1 MVYLTWSFPLLTGS
15 SALLFH
21 SLSFPLLSLSFVF
34 CSLWSFWSFPLLPGS
49 PALLF
54 HSLSVP
60 LLSLSFAS
68 CFLFLFPVVV
78 LCLFNPFS
86 LSILFHFIPF
96 LSSQP
101 LLFLYV
107 SLCFSMFLYVPLC
120 YSMFLYVTLCYSMLL
135 YPLCSALLYSFSLS
149 LSLPPLLYY
158 SFSSF
163 SILGC
168 RVAGLPGCRV
178 AGLPGRRVAGSPV

>member
-15 SALLFH
+15 SALLFR

-49 PALLF
+49 SALLF

-60 LLSLSFAS
+60 LLSLSFVS

-107 SLCFSMFLYVPLC
+107 SLCFSMFLYVTLC
-120 YSMFLYVTLCYSMLL
+120 FSMLLYVTLCYSILSAL
-135 YPLCSALLYSFSLS
+135 LCSALLCSALLCSILSLS

-168 RVAGLPGCRV
+168 RVAGLPG
-178 AGLPGRRVAGSPV
+178 RRVAGSPV